1 LQKDLRMA
9 RRLEEIHEE
18 PSEDLTFSS
27 RKAPIVDAQFARAF
41 QDYGIDI
48 DALET
53 AEVVERIG
61 RSNIRRALVKGVED
75 WAPVHNRGLVNTDP
89 RWKKMNEIVRQ
100 ADRDEWRSQ
109 IRTASQSGDRQ
120 AWEKATRVRTSEEIG
135 DRQALEKL
143 ADAIPMRDVAP
154 TTLRLLGSS

>member
-1 LQKDLRMA
+1 
-9 RRLEEIHEE
+9 
-18 PSEDLTFSS
+18 
-27 RKAPIVDAQFARAF
+27 
-41 QDYGIDI
+41 
-48 DALET
+48 
-53 AEVVERIG
+53 
-61 RSNIRRALVKGVED
+61 NIRRALVKGVED

-154 TTLRLLGSS
+154 TTLRLLGSSLLKVGAEEKGLSVLREAQRQYPDDLWTNVALARGSAMVPGWANPLRVDAVQAVTSL